1 MSMLT
6 IKVSSNDFLTAEN
19 QLVTI
24 GINYNYRNN
33 LPKYWYERMKEKIK
47 KEMKIFIEMTS
58 L

>member
-47 KEMKIFIEMTS
+47 KEMEN
-58 L
+58 LY